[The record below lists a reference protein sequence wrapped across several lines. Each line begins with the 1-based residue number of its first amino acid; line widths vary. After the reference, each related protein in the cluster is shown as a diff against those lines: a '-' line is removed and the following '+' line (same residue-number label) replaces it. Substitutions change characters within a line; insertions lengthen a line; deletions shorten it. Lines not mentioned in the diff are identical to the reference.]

1 MRKMI
6 PSALTL
12 ANLLSGFLALL
23 FIIKNELAPAICLI
37 LLGLLCDFFDGYCAR
52 KLNAASELGK
62 ELDSLADLVTF
73 GVAPAALVYVA
84 VLHEIPVFGA
94 TCCVAYLCCCA
105 IRLARFNVKQ
115 ACLAG
120 FIGMPTPLAAMLIL
134 LISTL
139 VPPAATAIGML
150 AVGALMV
157 SRISFPGL
165 KKIRSEPA
173 EEYR

>member
-12 ANLLSGFLALL
+12 ANLLLGFLALL
-23 FIIKNELAPAICLI
+23 FIFKDELVPAICLI
-37 LLGLLCDFFDGYCAR
+37 LLGLLCDFFDGYFAR
-52 KLNAASELGK
+52 KLDAASELGK

-84 VLHEIPVFGA
+84 SLHEIAVLGA
-94 TCCVAYLCCCA
+94 LCCVIYLCCCA
-105 IRLARFNVKQ
+105 VRLARFNVKQ

-120 FIGMPTPLAAMLIL
+120 FVGMPTPLAAILIL
-134 LISTL
+134 LISVLSTPG
-139 VPPAATAIGML
+139 VTAIGML

-165 KKIRSEPA
+165 KKMKSEPA